1 MADTLLERIKQAL
14 GKPLSGQRPQDRMV
28 EATVNTVTTTFDYR
42 GDGPRNSRTVGMTTT
57 TFTWD
62 INAGLPVV
70 LEPWQAAGHG
80 R

>member
-1 MADTLLERIKQAL
+1 MGL
-14 GKPLSGQRPQDRMV
+14 
-28 EATVNTVTTTFDYR
+28 
-42 GDGPRNSRTVGMTTT
+42 RNSRTIGMTTT

-62 INAGLPVV
+62 INGDVPVV